1 MSNPNPADRNR
12 ELLAQWK
19 QEILVCH
26 KAHFRAAALM
36 QQRNR
41 GFGIPVI
48 ILSAVAGTTVFGTLE
63 SSPELWVKILVGF
76 LSVAAAVLA
85 RLQTFLK
92 YGELA
97 EKHNTASLK
106 YGALQREVEEM
117 EAKADM
123 PGDYVSSVRTRWT
136 AIDSESPSISPKL
149 FDKIET
155 GILTPHS

>member
-1 MSNPNPADRNR
+1 MSNSSPEDRNI
-12 ELLAQWK
+12 ELLAKWK

-36 QQRNR
+36 QQHNR

-48 ILSAVAGTTVFGTLE
+48 VLSAVAGTTVFGTLQ
-63 SSPELWVKILVGF
+63 SQPELWVKMLVGF

-85 RLQTFLK
+85 SLQTFLK

-97 EKHNTASLK
+97 EKHSNASLK
-106 YGALQREVEEM
+106 YGALQHEVEEK
-117 EAKADM
+117 EAKGGATEE
-123 PGDYVSSVRTRWT
+123 YVSSVRTRWT

-149 FDKIET
+149 FDSVQKDVRS
-155 GILTPHS
+155 PQ